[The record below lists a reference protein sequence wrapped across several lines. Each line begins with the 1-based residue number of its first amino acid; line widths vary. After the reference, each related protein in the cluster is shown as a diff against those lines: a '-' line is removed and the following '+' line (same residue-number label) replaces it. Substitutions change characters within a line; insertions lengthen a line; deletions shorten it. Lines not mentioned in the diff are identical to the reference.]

1 MGLSDSRNRKE
12 SQKAYNKT
20 DLEYLDFQSNCNDK
34 YSLIRCTYDIKDVNE
49 TQIINMVIKI

>member
-1 MGLSDSRNRKE
+1 MGLSDSGNRKE

-34 YSLIRCTYDIKDVNE
+34 YSLIRCT
-49 TQIINMVIKI
+49 